1 MIRTL
6 SIFVA
11 LTILLLTI
19 FISAT
24 KPVMHKQFI
33 LTNQDFKME
42 NLSQR
47 PNDLQSVQ
55 LFKIGDSPVKIT
67 QTDAPIKVTKTDAP
81 IIPSNIN
88 EFVPNNFIQKMPT
101 DNQAQ
106 NNIPNTID
114 NSDATLKEVQKMLE
128 PKTQQSQT
136 NPIQEHANQDKK
148 SSACPVCDSLK
159 DSKVRAELI
168 AWNKW
173 RSDIQ
178 NQIMEN
184 SYVEAPYGTLFFFS
198 FNVDKNK
205 RITNIK
211 VITSNP
217 NAKDDIPHIKSTIIS
232 LDGKSILEFPKGTN
246 RKSILFTGGF
256 LMSDTEELSSP
267 SDYRDYEYVQTNY

>member
-1 MIRTL
+1 MIRAL

-19 FISAT
+19 FTSAT
-24 KPVMHKQFI
+24 RPVMHKQFI
-33 LTNQDFKME
+33 LTDQDFKME

-47 PNDLQSVQ
+47 PSDLQSVQ
-55 LFKIGDSPVKIT
+55 LFRIGDSPVKIT
-67 QTDAPIKVTKTDAP
+67 QTDTPIKVAKTDAP

-88 EFVPNNFIQKMPT
+88 EFVPNNFIQKMPPT
-101 DNQAQ
+101 DNQSQ
-106 NNIPNTID
+106 NNISNTID
-114 NSDATLKEVQKMLE
+114 NSDATLQEVQKMLTPE
-128 PKTQQSQT
+128 TS
-136 NPIQEHANQDKK
+136 PISKQENANQDKK
-148 SSACPVCDSLK
+148 PSACPFCDGLK
-159 DSKVRAELI
+159 DAKVRAELI

-211 VITSNP
+211 VITSNS
-217 NAKDDIPHIKSTIIS
+217 NAKNDIPHIKSTIIS

-246 RKSILFTGGF
+246 RKSVLFTGGF
-256 LMSDTEELSSP
+256 LMSDTEELSTP
-267 SDYRDYEYVQTNY
+267 SDYRDFEYVQTNY

>member
-1 MIRTL
+1 MIRAL

-19 FISAT
+19 FTSAT

-33 LTNQDFKME
+33 LENQNFKMK

-47 PNDLQSVQ
+47 PDDTQSIQ
-55 LFKIGDSPVKIT
+55 LFKIGDSPTKIIHT
-67 QTDAPIKVTKTDAP
+67 DTPITIAQTDTT

-101 DNQAQ
+101 DNQTQ

-114 NSDATLKEVQKMLE
+114 NSDATLQEVQKMLTPE
-128 PKTQQSQT
+128 TSPTPK
-136 NPIQEHANQDKK
+136 QENANQDKK
-148 SSACPVCDSLK
+148 PSACPICDELK
-159 DSKVRAELI
+159 DAKVRAELI

-184 SYVEAPYGTLFFFS
+184 AYVEAPYGTLFFFS

-217 NAKDDIPHIKSTIIS
+217 NAKNDIPHIKSTIIS
-232 LDGKSILEFPKGTN
+232 LDGKSLLEFPKGTN
-246 RKSILFTGGF
+246 RKSVLFTGGF

-267 SDYRDYEYVQTNY
+267 ADYKDYEYIQTSY

>member
-6 SIFVA
+6 SIFIA

-33 LTNQDFKME
+33 LTNQNFKME

-47 PNDLQSVQ
+47 PDDLQSVQ
-55 LFKIGDSPVKIT
+55 LFQIGDSRAKIPK
-67 QTDAPIKVTKTDAP
+67 TDTPIKVAQTDAP

-88 EFVPNNFIQKMPT
+88 EFVPNNVIQKMPP
-101 DNQAQ
+101 DNQSQ
-106 NNIPNTID
+106 NRIPSTIIE
-114 NSDATLKEVQKMLE
+114 SDAPFQEIQKVLDS
-128 PKTQQSQT
+128 KNLNTAQQD
-136 NPIQEHANQDKK
+136 NKP
-148 SSACPVCDSLK
+148 SACPICDSLK
-159 DSKVRAELI
+159 NAKVRAEFI

-184 SYVEAPYGTLFFFS
+184 AYVEAPYGTLFFFS
-198 FNVDKNK
+198 FNIDENR

-211 VITSNP
+211 VTTSNP
-217 NAKDDIPHIKSTIIS
+217 NAQNDIPRIKSTIIS
-232 LDGKSILEFPKGTN
+232 LDGKSILEFPKKTN
-246 RKSILFTGGF
+246 RKSVLFTGGF
-256 LMSDTEELSSP
+256 LMSDTEELSTP
-267 SDYRDYEYVQTNY
+267 SDYKDFECVQTNY

>member
-1 MIRTL
+1 MIRAL

-19 FISAT
+19 FTSAT

-33 LTNQDFKME
+33 LENQNFKMK

-47 PNDLQSVQ
+47 PNDTQSIQ
-55 LFKIGDSPVKIT
+55 LFKIGDSPTKIIHT
-67 QTDAPIKVTKTDAP
+67 DTPITIAQTDTT

-114 NSDATLKEVQKMLE
+114 NSDATLQEVQKMLTPE
-128 PKTQQSQT
+128 TSPTPK
-136 NPIQEHANQDKK
+136 QEIANQDKK
-148 SSACPVCDSLK
+148 PSACPICDSLK
-159 DSKVRAELI
+159 DAKVRAELI

-184 SYVEAPYGTLFFFS
+184 AYVEAPYGTLFFFS

-232 LDGKSILEFPKGTN
+232 LDGKSLLEFPKGTN
-246 RKSILFTGGF
+246 RKSVLFTGGF

-267 SDYRDYEYVQTNY
+267 ADYKDYEYIQTSY

>member
-1 MIRTL
+1 MIRAL

-19 FISAT
+19 FTSAT

-33 LTNQDFKME
+33 LENQNFKMK

-47 PNDLQSVQ
+47 PNDTQSIQ
-55 LFKIGDSPVKIT
+55 LFKIGDSPTKIIHT
-67 QTDAPIKVTKTDAP
+67 DTPITIAQTDTT

-114 NSDATLKEVQKMLE
+114 NSDATLQEVQKMLTPE
-128 PKTQQSQT
+128 TSPTPK
-136 NPIQEHANQDKK
+136 QEITNQDKK
-148 SSACPVCDSLK
+148 PSACPICDSLK
-159 DSKVRAELI
+159 DAKVRAELI

-184 SYVEAPYGTLFFFS
+184 AYVEAPYGTLFFFS

-232 LDGKSILEFPKGTN
+232 LDGKSLLEFPKGTN
-246 RKSILFTGGF
+246 RKSVLFTGGF

-267 SDYRDYEYVQTNY
+267 ADYKDYEYIQTSY

>member
-1 MIRTL
+1 MIRAL

-19 FISAT
+19 FTSAT

-33 LTNQDFKME
+33 LENQNFKMK

-47 PNDLQSVQ
+47 PDDLQSVQ
-55 LFKIGDSPVKIT
+55 LFHIGDSRAKTPK
-67 QTDAPIKVTKTDAP
+67 TDTPIKVVQTEAP

-114 NSDATLKEVQKMLE
+114 NSDATLQEVQKMLTPE
-128 PKTQQSQT
+128 TSPTPK
-136 NPIQEHANQDKK
+136 QENANQDKK
-148 SSACPVCDSLK
+148 PSACPICDGLK
-159 DSKVRAELI
+159 DAKVRAELI

-184 SYVEAPYGTLFFFS
+184 AYVEAPYGTLFFFS

-217 NAKDDIPHIKSTIIS
+217 NAKNDIPHIKSTIIS
-232 LDGKSILEFPKGTN
+232 LDGKSLLEFPKGTN
-246 RKSILFTGGF
+246 RKSVLFTGGF

-267 SDYRDYEYVQTNY
+267 SDYRDFEYIQTSY